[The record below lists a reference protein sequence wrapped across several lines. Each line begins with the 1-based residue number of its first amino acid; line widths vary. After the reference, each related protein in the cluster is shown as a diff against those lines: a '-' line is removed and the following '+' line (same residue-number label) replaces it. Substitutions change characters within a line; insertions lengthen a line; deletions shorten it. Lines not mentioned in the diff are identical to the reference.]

1 MVAANRSSQ
10 SRTVTLVH
18 RSESQERKTRNLGRV
33 GYACARAVLCV
44 IQGKPKRSDVYRDNG
59 AEMDDVQWSVQHVP
73 REGCMELK
81 LLKLQGNSD
90 MGPLQNVRTRYS
102 VNGIAPRARFVPG
115 IDGRLALR
123 CHVHV
128 HVPFRLKWTRV
139 LPNSTVQAWV
149 RAIIDGN

>member
-1 MVAANRSSQ
+1 M
-10 SRTVTLVH
+10 
-18 RSESQERKTRNLGRV
+18 G
-33 GYACARAVLCV
+33 
-44 IQGKPKRSDVYRDNG
+44 
-59 AEMDDVQWSVQHVP
+59 DVQWSVQHVP

-102 VNGIAPRARFVPG
+102 VNEIAPRARFVPG

-128 HVPFRLKWTRV
+128 QCCSIQIEMDEGAT
-139 LPNSTVQAWV
+139 Q
-149 RAIIDGN
+149 